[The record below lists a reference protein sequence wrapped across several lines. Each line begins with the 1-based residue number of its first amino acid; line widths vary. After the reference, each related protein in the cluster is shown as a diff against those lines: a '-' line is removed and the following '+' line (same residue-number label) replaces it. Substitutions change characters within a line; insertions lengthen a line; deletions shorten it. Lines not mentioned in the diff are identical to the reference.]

1 MKTFKEHRE
10 LDEALGG
17 SMDMK
22 KRLQAFKKLKSNQEV
37 EIAYDSSFARNQKA
51 KMGIIYA
58 LQKPGKPNKY
68 MLVFLDKKNKIIR
81 HVKTYSS
88 ENDAKKDM
96 TVLEKKLR
104 EAEKHW
110 AKHGDMRGFKA

>member
-22 KRLQAFKKLKSNQEV
+22 KRLQAFNKLKSNQEV

-51 KMGIIYA
+51 KFKVGRKTKVSGGKIEKITMQRLGKDG
-58 LQKPGKPNKY
+58 KPGGVKH
-68 MLVFLDKKNKIIR
+68 FLYNRGGNVSMAI
-81 HVKTYSS
+81 
-88 ENDAKKDM
+88 
-96 TVLEKKLR
+96 
-104 EAEKHW
+104 
-110 AKHGDMRGFKA
+110 GDLAATLTNIK

>member
-1 MKTFKEHRE
+1 MKRE
-10 LDEALGG
+10 LVEVGYRG
-17 SMDMK
+17 K
-22 KRLQAFKKLKSNQEV
+22 KGEV
-37 EIAYDSSFARNQKA
+37 IKNKDLLHSTKEFEIAYDSSFARNQKA

>member
-1 MKTFKEHRE
+1 
-10 LDEALGG
+10 
-17 SMDMK
+17 
-22 KRLQAFKKLKSNQEV
+22 
-37 EIAYDSSFARNQKA
+37 
-51 KMGIIYA
+51 MGIIYA

-104 EAEKHW
+104 EAEKHC